1 MRIAFLNHP
10 PFPKCSNAMWQS
22 HLAARFIT
30 ARNKKCSVWPG
41 HGRKFTKN
49 PLCVP
54 LCPLCLCVKKVFLQ
68 SKKSSVLLR
77 NKNPMCN
84 AIANRL
90 PHSSSFAKMRCGN
103 LILPP
108 GFINEIKSVS
118 CGPTTEEFTKNPLR
132 VPLCFLCLRVKKV
145 FLQSKNAVSSL
156 ETETPSVTSLRIT
169 SQNHSLLS
177 HFISLFFICRCE

>member
-1 MRIAFLNHP
+1 VFRVAWPGGKFIKIPFVFLCVFVLKKVFLQTKKSNLPLETETPCVKSLRIASLYHP
-10 PFPKCSNAMWQS
+10 YFPKCLNAMWQS

-77 NKNPMCN
+77 NKNPMRN
-84 AIANRL
+84 AIGIAFLTHPHL
-90 PHSSSFAKMRCGN
+90 PKCDVAISSCR
-103 LILPP
+103 P
-108 GFINEIKSVS
+108 G
-118 CGPTTEEFTKNPLR
+118 
-132 VPLCFLCLRVKKV
+132 
-145 FLQSKNAVSSL
+145 SSP
-156 ETETPSVTSLRIT
+156 E
-169 SQNHSLLS
+169 
-177 HFISLFFICRCE
+177 